1 MEYEF
6 LTTFWVKKSS
16 PQQRMSG
23 SYFINITNDISFE
36 IISKLIANI
45 WLSLCPLRGRFI

>member
-23 SYFINITNDISFE
+23 SYFINITNDVSFE
-36 IISKLIANI
+36 IISKLTANGLWQVHFKPSI
-45 WLSLCPLRGRFI
+45 SG